1 MTQLYLVRY
10 FVPKLGVRVGVQ
22 IGETVHD
29 VTSAIG
35 TVGAWLRSSAGR
47 VAAASADLLAAVQS
61 SRQAH
66 LAAYFNHAPA
76 PEQPHWLPPIDTQD
90 VWAAGVTYE
99 RSRAARQEEAV
110 DGGDVYARV
119 YTAERPE
126 LFFKARGP
134 WVVGPYDQVGIRRDA
149 RWNVPE
155 PELALVINP
164 ALEIVGVTIGNDMSS
179 RDIEG
184 ENPLYLPQ
192 AKIYTRSCALGPAI
206 AVGQIGATWPETA
219 IALQIVRAGSV
230 AFAGQTHTSQIRR
243 RPDEL
248 VEYLGR
254 ALAFPDGAVL
264 LTGAGVVPPDSFTLA
279 ADDEVQITIDAVGTL
294 RNLVTVV

>member
-1 MTQLYLVRY
+1 MTQPSLVR
-10 FVPKLGVRVGVQ
+10 FFAPTLGERVGVQ
-22 IGETVHD
+22 IGATVHD
-29 VTSAIG
+29 VTDAVGS
-35 TVGAWLRSSAGR
+35 VGAWLRASAGR
-47 VAAASADLLAAVQS
+47 VDAAIADLATAVKS

-66 LAAYFNHAPA
+66 HASALDHAPA
-76 PEQPHWLPPIDTQD
+76 PDRLHWLPPIDVQD

-99 RSRAARQEEAV
+99 RSRAARQDEAK

-134 WVVGPYDQVGIRRDA
+134 WVVGPHDAVGIRHDA
-149 RWNVPE
+149 SWNVPE
-155 PELALVINP
+155 PELVLVINP

-192 AKIYTRSCALGPAI
+192 AKMYTRSCALGPAI
-206 AVGQIGATWPETA
+206 VLGKLEAAWPDA
-219 IALQIVRAGSV
+219 HIALQIARAGVV
-230 AFAGQTHTSQIRR
+230 AFSGETHTQQIRR

-248 VEYLGR
+248 VAFLGR
-254 ALAFPDGAVL
+254 TLTFPDGVAL
-264 LTGAGVVPPDSFTLA
+264 LTGAGIVPPDSFTLA
-279 ADDEVQITIDAVGTL
+279 AGDDVSITIEGVGTL
-294 RNLVTVV
+294 HSVVMVV